1 MIPSELP
8 TIIVPAR
15 MASTRF
21 PGKLMADTGGK
32 PLILRTAERIQQEA
46 PEFELFFAVD
56 GDELFEVLNGNGF
69 SCVHTQAELPSGTDR
84 IAQANQSLG
93 RHSVINVQADEP
105 LVCREHLL
113 ALVAGLEKGG
123 ADLATLAVPFQ
134 KLEHFN
140 DSNQVKVVLD
150 NNGFALYFSRSTI
163 PFDREGKEPS
173 FDCSFKRLGMY
184 GYTNSFLEKFSSSK
198 QGKLEMIEKLEQLRA
213 LEMGYRI
220 AVEIVEFD
228 TIGIDVPSDL
238 KKLYFEGP

>member
-1 MIPSELP
+1 
-8 TIIVPAR
+8 
-15 MASTRF
+15 
-21 PGKLMADTGGK
+21 MADTGGK
-32 PLILRTAERIQQEA
+32 PLILRTTERIQQEA

-163 PFDREGKEPS
+163 PFDRE
-173 FDCSFKRLGMY
+173 
-184 GYTNSFLEKFSSSK
+184 EKSPLLTVHSST
-198 QGKLEMIEKLEQLRA
+198 LA
-213 LEMGYRI
+213 CMGIRTH
-220 AVEIVEFD
+220 F
-228 TIGIDVPSDL
+228 
-238 KKLYFEGP
+238 

>member
-32 PLILRTAERIQQEA
+32 PLIFRTAERIQQEA

-113 ALVAGLEKGG
+113 ALVAGLEKGVRIWQHW
-123 ADLATLAVPFQ
+123 LF
-134 KLEHFN
+134 
-140 DSNQVKVVLD
+140 
-150 NNGFALYFSRSTI
+150 R
-163 PFDREGKEPS
+163 
-173 FDCSFKRLGMY
+173 FK
-184 GYTNSFLEKFSSSK
+184 N
-198 QGKLEMIEKLEQLRA
+198 
-213 LEMGYRI
+213 
-220 AVEIVEFD
+220 
-228 TIGIDVPSDL
+228 
-238 KKLYFEGP
+238 